1 MPALSVVM
9 IVKNEEG
16 CLAQCLQ
23 SVHAIADEIVIADTG
38 STDAT
43 VAIAKKYGARF
54 FSIPWKNDFATARNH
69 TLQAAI
75 GDWLLHLDADEIL
88 DPQGAKRVRE
98 LIDAD
103 GQGADAIEVTLA
115 NYTNDPRGWRWT
127 PAPPG
132 DPLARG
138 YAGYLR
144 VDLLRLFRNRCGFE
158 YRERVHENITESV
171 VENKGRVRH
180 EDILIHHYGYDA
192 PKARSA
198 EKAALYFDI
207 ARQKLRERP
216 DDPKCLYDFAENA
229 LAHGLMEEAEATCH
243 RALAIDPLHL
253 GSASTLATILLNR
266 GDLSEAR
273 QLLERL
279 EAAGIT
285 PPHIL
290 TALAAIDCREGRLD
304 DAAAR
309 LDAALLENPR
319 AIIPRLYRA
328 RVFDLQGEEEHAFA
342 ELNTALNTA
351 PGLEEIQR
359 RIEAHRLRR
368 EGAALLRT
376 ERGKEA
382 LEIMVRSLQHDPEDP
397 LTHSQ
402 AGKALHLLGLTAK
415 AQESFQRA
423 RRLSQSAPI
432 SSILTR
438 MFLALLAL
446 TSL

>member
-23 SVHAIADEIVIADTG
+23 SVHAVTDEIVIADTG

-43 VAIAKKYGARF
+43 ITIAERFGARV
-54 FSIPWKNDFATARNH
+54 FSIPWENDFAAARNR
-69 TLQAAI
+69 TLQAAT
-75 GDWLLHLDADEIL
+75 GDWLLHLDADEVL
-88 DPQGAKRVRE
+88 DPSGAKRVRA
-98 LIDAD
+98 LVDAD
-103 GQGADAIEVTLA
+103 GLGADAIEVTLA
-115 NYTNDPRGWRWT
+115 NYSNDPRGWRWT

-171 VENKGRVRH
+171 GEKNGRIRH

-198 EKAALYFDI
+198 EKAALYLAI

-216 DDPKCLYDFAENA
+216 DDPKYLYDFAENA
-229 LAHGLMEEAEATCH
+229 LAHGLVEEAEATCR
-243 RALAIDPLHL
+243 RALAIDPIHL

-279 EAAGIT
+279 ETAGIT

-290 TALAAIDCREGRLD
+290 TALAAIDCREGHLD
-304 DAAAR
+304 DAGAR
-309 LDAALLENPR
+309 LDAALKENPR
-319 AIIPRLYRA
+319 AIISRLYRA
-328 RVFDLQGEEEHAFA
+328 RVFDLQGEEDHAFE
-342 ELNTALNTA
+342 ELNIASNTA
-351 PGLEEIQR
+351 PGLDEIHR

-368 EGAALLRT
+368 EGAALLRAD
-376 ERGKEA
+376 RGKEA
-382 LEIMVRSLQHDPEDP
+382 LEILVKSLRHDPEDP

-402 AGKALHLLGLTAK
+402 AGKALHLLGLDAK
-415 AQESFQRA
+415 ARESFQRA
-423 RRLSQSAPI
+423 LRLSQSAPVG
-432 SSILTR
+432 SILTS
-438 MFLALLAL
+438 MLVAILAL
-446 TSL
+446 TGL